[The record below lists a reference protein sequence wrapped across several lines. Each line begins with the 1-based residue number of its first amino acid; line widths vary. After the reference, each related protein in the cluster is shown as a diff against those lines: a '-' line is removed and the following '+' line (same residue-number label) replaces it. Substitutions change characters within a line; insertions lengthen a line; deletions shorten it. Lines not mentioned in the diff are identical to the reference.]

1 MDLVLICR
9 DKPPREATMKY
20 RKHIRWSDLFT
31 TSAGLTRLLLVV
43 LVAPALMLAA
53 ALASVVMT
61 LVGSLAMLGFMA
73 RQPRAPW
80 RVAGEMVG
88 AVLARAIGRQGQGF
102 TA

>member
-1 MDLVLICR
+1 LL
-9 DKPPREATMKY
+9 
-20 RKHIRWSDLFT
+20 T

-43 LVAPALMLAA
+43 LLVCPALMLAA
-53 ALASVVMT
+53 ALASIVMT
-61 LVGSLAMLGFMA
+61 LVGSLSMLGLTA

-88 AVLARAIGRQGQGF
+88 AVLARAIGRQGF